1 MATPLINS
9 LRIQGGTFFTFSSAV
24 NDIQKTFTDDDSR
37 FVFSKYALLN
47 IPDVDTP
54 SGNHENYIVWEALG
68 AGGTS
73 ASHYTSSVPSL
84 LADNDINFSQSFE
97 NYVLNFEEE
106 ILNGTNTLAQAYDP
120 TQKFSTSERVFW
132 KWLASINAIRF
143 RTASVAESAVSGN
156 RFVEED
162 STQYYKQVVKYL
174 GDIDVVNNV
183 SREGNAYS
191 EVYINIPTQHGN
203 TPVVLF
209 KNYADANYGPAMSWN
224 NGSDYI
230 AGRNITSIHPG
241 GLDLRAYY
249 DDYSLN
255 YNTEVTFGNIGNSSR
270 FVALNGSSSYKPV
283 LLTKMDGIVLDFDP
297 NSYAPIINDSN
308 INSLSEFNA
317 SDASQNF
324 TFNAVLVYYDN
335 YSISNPSNVGTN
347 LYGVLI
353 LDNYVNQV
361 SSPSYIKRFDKF
373 KPNKFTKLNGNS
385 FSLKIDIKFDTSVGN
400 AGVETIIN
408 DFTTFSMD
416 LFIDASNQL
425 QNAADTL
432 LSLEPQV
439 ISLKQRMDSV
449 EQFYYSQSQLTT
461 LSQRISQL
469 ESDLNNA
476 KLAYASSSTLLDL
489 INVNADNINKILSGN
504 LSVNLTYNTNVLGQG
519 DGIFLDKSVPD
530 QVTIYNTV
538 QKYNYFSVCSNSTT
552 INNTKGTLLSTLG
565 NGIGSALVGTSS
577 NNILS
582 LGKFTNYYKQYSE
595 GHPNVVNGVEV
606 FDDNLNININ
616 DYPTRW
622 KKGQTFRIVFSDLI
636 DTNGYS
642 IYIKTDSTGRLGN
655 GNYGVLIGSI
665 PYTQTSTSPIIE
677 IICTDE
683 NSYKFNI
690 DIIK

>member
-1 MATPLINS
+1 
-9 LRIQGGTFFTFSSAV
+9 
-24 NDIQKTFTDDDSR
+24 
-37 FVFSKYALLN
+37 
-47 IPDVDTP
+47 
-54 SGNHENYIVWEALG
+54 
-68 AGGTS
+68 
-73 ASHYTSSVPSL
+73 
-84 LADNDINFSQSFE
+84 
-97 NYVLNFEEE
+97 
-106 ILNGTNTLAQAYDP
+106 
-120 TQKFSTSERVFW
+120 
-132 KWLASINAIRF
+132 
-143 RTASVAESAVSGN
+143 
-156 RFVEED
+156 
-162 STQYYKQVVKYL
+162 
-174 GDIDVVNNV
+174 
-183 SREGNAYS
+183 
-191 EVYINIPTQHGN
+191 
-203 TPVVLF
+203 
-209 KNYADANYGPAMSWN
+209 
-224 NGSDYI
+224 
-230 AGRNITSIHPG
+230 
-241 GLDLRAYY
+241 
-249 DDYSLN
+249 
-255 YNTEVTFGNIGNSSR
+255 
-270 FVALNGSSSYKPV
+270 
-283 LLTKMDGIVLDFDP
+283 
-297 NSYAPIINDSN
+297 
-308 INSLSEFNA
+308 
-317 SDASQNF
+317 
-324 TFNAVLVYYDN
+324 
-335 YSISNPSNVGTN
+335 
-347 LYGVLI
+347 
-353 LDNYVNQV
+353 
-361 SSPSYIKRFDKF
+361 
-373 KPNKFTKLNGNS
+373 
-385 FSLKIDIKFDTSVGN
+385 
-400 AGVETIIN
+400 
-408 DFTTFSMD
+408 MD

-636 DTNGYS
+636 DSNGYS

>member
-636 DTNGYS
+636 DSNGYS